1 MLTGKIKG
9 INGDMPLS
17 RLIMGSY
24 TLGSYIPEDQSFKI
38 LDKYFE
44 LGGRTLDTARS
55 YSGDLKNGDSKG
67 ERTIGRFIR
76 NNNIRD
82 QITLI
87 TKGGY
92 PELRDMYT
100 SRMTPDC
107 IRYDINTSLAVMDV
121 DYVDVWFYHRDAESI
136 PVGELVD
143 EANELIEDGLTRA
156 VGVSNWTVKRI
167 AAANEYAKKNNKIP
181 FVTSELQWNMA
192 SFTPDMMQDKTM
204 LAMYPEEYAWYK
216 ENKFAVMAYTS
227 QAVGFFAKYPVT
239 GMDGLNK
246 RALTFATEQN
256 KKRALFAA
264 ECAKKIGCSP
274 SAFALAYITNND
286 VDGYAVIASS
296 KLSQLEDSMQAS
308 DLIID
313 KELIKQIDAI

>member
-1 MLTGKIKG
+1 MLKGKIKG
-9 INGDMPLS
+9 SNGDISVS

-24 TLGSYIPEDQSFKI
+24 TLGSYIPEEASFRI

-76 NNNIRD
+76 NNHLRD
-82 QITLI
+82 EITLI

-92 PELRDMYT
+92 PELRDMHT

-121 DYVDVWFYHRDAESI
+121 DCVDLWYYHRDDESI

-143 EANELIEDGLTRA
+143 EANELIEDGLTKA
-156 VGVSNWTVKRI
+156 VGVSNWTTKRI
-167 AAANEYAKKNNKIP
+167 AEANAYAEKNGKIP
-181 FVTSELQWNMA
+181 FVCSEIQWNMA
-192 SFTPDMMQDKTM
+192 NFTREMMQDDTM
-204 LAMYPEEYAWYK
+204 LAMYPEDYDWYLK
-216 ENKFAVMAYTS
+216 NKFPVMAYSS
-227 QAVGFFAKYPVT
+227 QAVGFFAKYPVS
-239 GMDGLNK
+239 GMESLNP
-246 RALTFATEQN
+246 RAKVFATDQN

-264 ECAKKIGCSP
+264 ECARKIGCSP
-274 SAFALAYITNND
+274 SAFALAYITNNP
-286 VDGYAVIASS
+286 VDGYAVIANSS
-296 KLSQLEDSMQAS
+296 IDQLEDSMSAAN
-308 DLIID
+308 LIID
-313 KELIKQIDAI
+313 QDLIRMIDAI

>member
-9 INGDMPLS
+9 SKGDIPVS

-24 TLGSYIPEDQSFKI
+24 TLGSFIPEADSFRI
-38 LDKYFE
+38 LDKYYE

-76 NNNIRD
+76 NNGIRD
-82 QITLI
+82 EITLI

-92 PELRDMYT
+92 PELRDMHT

-121 DYVDVWFYHRDAESI
+121 DYVDLWYYHRDDESI

-156 VGVSNWTVKRI
+156 VGVSNWTAKRI
-167 AAANEYAKKNNKIP
+167 AQANAYAKKHGKIP
-181 FVTSELQWNMA
+181 FVCSEIQWNMA
-192 SFTPDMMQDKTM
+192 AFTREMMADDTM
-204 LAMYPEEYAWYK
+204 LAMYPEDYQWYL
-216 ENKFAVMAYTS
+216 ENEFSVMAYTS
-227 QAVGFFAKYPVT
+227 QAVGFFSKYPVS
-239 GMDGLNK
+239 GMEGLNP
-246 RALTFATEQN
+246 RALAFATEQN

-274 SAFALAYITNND
+274 SAFALAYITNNPL
-286 VDGYAVIASS
+286 DGYAVIASS
-296 KLSQLEDSMQAS
+296 KIAQLEDSMSAA

-313 KELIKQIDAI
+313 QDLIRQIDSI